1 MRLLLIRHGQ
11 TPSNVLGLL
20 DTDAPGP
27 GLTELG
33 RTQAERIP
41 EALGDR
47 EVHGIYVSTLRR
59 THLTAA
65 PLAAHRGIEP
75 VLLPGIHEIEAGE
88 LEKASDHDA
97 VRAYLT
103 TAFAWGAGDLSP
115 RMPGG
120 SDGAEFFARYDEGI
134 AVVEAAGHGT
144 AVVVSHGAAIRVWVA
159 GRVTN
164 IPPMFAGR
172 HELDNTGVV
181 ELEGSMSQ
189 GWRLLAW
196 QGTPVGGEQFSDDAA
211 EDPTGE
217 TLADA
222 GADRA

>member
-11 TPSNVLGLL
+11 TPSNVRGLL

-41 EALGDR
+41 QALGDR
-47 EVHGIYVSTLRR
+47 EVHGIYVSTLLR

-65 PLAAHRGIEP
+65 PLAARHGIEP
-75 VLLPGIHEIEAGE
+75 VLLPGIHEIEAGV
-88 LEKASDHDA
+88 LEKASDREA
-97 VRAYLT
+97 VRTYLT
-103 TAFAWGAGDLSP
+103 TAFAWGTGDLSP

-120 SDGAEFFARYDEGI
+120 SDGTEFFARYDDGL
-134 AVVEAAGHGT
+134 AAVEAAGHGT
-144 AVVVSHGAAIRVWVA
+144 AVVISHGAAIRVWVA

-164 IPPMFAGR
+164 VPRMFAGS

-181 ELEGSMSQ
+181 ELEGSMSE

-196 QGTPVGGEQFSDDAA
+196 QNTPVGGEQLIDEMA

-217 TLADA
+217 TLAEA
-222 GADRA
+222 GADSA